1 MGYEDNL
8 RNVLGGRGQ
17 KGDPGAPGPKGADG
31 APGPKGAQGPKGDPG
46 PKGAGGAQGSK
57 GADGAQGPKGDPG
70 PKGAEGAK
78 ATTEEFEEVIYDT
91 LFKPFHHPVFYDS
104 TLFFISRG
112 DVANVDTAL
121 VNLPGFDKAVKCYD
135 TILNGGDVFEIILN
149 DNTAPIG
156 DFNLVIKSHPA
167 LAWFLTTPRA
177 PNNVRGKDYFTSTL
191 PVRRPVGTVENI
203 TMTFTRGISNQNV
216 QILINFDGG
225 VGAPHLGT
233 LFTKDGNVAVNS
245 DLNMFGHKVVEV
257 GDGTDPTDAA
267 NVATV
272 RKEIP
277 NALHPWFH
285 LTNTLE
291 VKTDLDMQGNELT
304 NVKGLLTQSDVNS
317 TKLSYLNQVTSQG
330 GIRWIDNLTPENAA
344 LVGLSDE
351 INWQKNKPGLA
362 TIGFELANSKIPNGS
377 YSLWVVTDSPSVR
390 ENFSF
395 VGRDASEKIKILG
408 TSVRDNAINVT
419 FEKKDEDRL
428 NLSVNTSETF
438 KTTLHMTGT
447 NLENP
452 IADWLLFDNDNL
464 TIIKNLLSFE
474 DVHCFGELHTHKIRS
489 PLGLTMT
496 GGLLVNNG
504 DLPYMG
510 DVMKASTPSFLKC
523 DYLSEGVLKVEDTN
537 QVVNLTTLKTLE
549 VSIINTS
556 EKFLIKRESITIE
569 MTPGTPFLL
578 PGSQKPTKVFAKS
591 SFSAGEKR
599 KAIIKLILYG
609 WR

>member
-8 RNVLGGRGQ
+8 RNVGGGRGE
-17 KGDPGAPGPKGADG
+17 KGDPGAP
-31 APGPKGAQGPKGDPG
+31 GPKGDPG
-46 PKGAGGAQGSK
+46 PKGAGGAQGPK
-57 GADGAQGPKGDPG
+57 GAPGAPGPKGDPG
-70 PKGAEGAK
+70 PKGSKGDPGAK
-78 ATTEEFEEVIYDT
+78 TTTEEVEEVIYDT
-91 LFKPFHHPVFYDS
+91 LFKPFGNPVFYDS

-135 TILNGGDVFEIILN
+135 TILLGEDVFEIILN
-149 DNTAPIG
+149 DDTAPIG
-156 DFNLVIKSHPA
+156 NFNLVIKSHPA

-191 PVRRPVGTVENI
+191 PIRRPVGTVENI
-203 TMTFTRGISNQNV
+203 TMTFTRGVNNQNV
-216 QILINFDGG
+216 QVLINFDGG

-245 DLNMFGHKVVEV
+245 DLNMFGHKVVGV

-267 NVATV
+267 NLATV
-272 RKEIP
+272 RKEVP

-285 LTNTLE
+285 LGNTLE
-291 VKTDLDMQGNELT
+291 VKTDLDMQGNLLT
-304 NVKGLLTQSDVNS
+304 NGKGLLTQNDVNS
-317 TKLSYLNQVTSQG
+317 TKLSYLNQITSQG

-344 LVGLSDE
+344 LAGLNNE
-351 INWQKNKPGLA
+351 ICWQKNKPGLS
-362 TIGFELANSKIPNGS
+362 TIGFELANSKVPNGS

-390 ENFSF
+390 KNFSF

-438 KTTLHMTGT
+438 KATLYMTGT

-452 IADWLLFDNDNL
+452 IADWLLFDDDNL

-489 PLGLTMT
+489 SLGLAMT

-510 DVMKASTPSFLKC
+510 DVMKASTPLFLKC
-523 DYLSEGVLKVEDTN
+523 DYPSEGVLTVEDTN
-537 QVVNLTTLKTLE
+537 QVVNLATPKTLE
-549 VSIINTS
+549 VSLINTS
-556 EKFLIKRESITIE
+556 EKFLLKRESITIE

-609 WR
+609 

>member
-31 APGPKGAQGPKGDPG
+31 PPGP
-46 PKGAGGAQGSK
+46 K

-70 PKGAEGAK
+70 PKGTEGAK

-135 TILNGGDVFEIILN
+135 TILNGSDVFEIILN
-149 DNTAPIG
+149 DDTAPIG

-167 LAWFLTTPRA
+167 FAWFLTTPRA

-191 PVRRPVGTVENI
+191 PIRRPVGTIENI

-216 QILINFDGG
+216 QVLINFDGG

-245 DLNMFGHKVVEV
+245 DLNMFSHKIIGV
-257 GDGTDPTDAA
+257 GDGKDPTDAA
-267 NVATV
+267 NLATV
-272 RKEIP
+272 RKEVP
-277 NALHPWFH
+277 NALHPWFR
-285 LTNTLE
+285 LGNTLG
-291 VKTDLDMQGNELT
+291 VKTNLDMQDNELT
-304 NVKGLLTQSDVNS
+304 NVKGLLTQNDVNS

-330 GIRWIDNLTPENAA
+330 SVRWIDNLTPENSV
-344 LVGLSDE
+344 LVGLNNE
-351 INWQKNKPGLA
+351 ICWHKNKPGLS
-362 TIGFELANSKIPNGS
+362 TIGFELANSKVPNGS
-377 YSLWVVTDSPSVR
+377 YSLWVATDSPSVH

-395 VGRDASEKIKILG
+395 VGRDASEKIRILG
-408 TSVRDNAINVT
+408 TSVRDNAINVN

-428 NLSVNTSETF
+428 NLSVDTSETF
-438 KTTLHMTGT
+438 ETTLCVTGT
-447 NLENP
+447 NLGNP
-452 IADWLLFDNDNL
+452 IADWLLFDKDNL
-464 TIIKNLLSFE
+464 TVTKSL
-474 DVHCFGELHTHKIRS
+474 VVCFGELRTNKIKS
-489 PLGLTMT
+489 PLGLTLT

-504 DLPYMG
+504 DLHYMG
-510 DVMKASTPSFLKC
+510 DIMKTSTPLFLKC
-523 DYLSEGVLKVEDTN
+523 DYLSEDVLRVEDTN
-537 QVVNLTTLKTLE
+537 EVVNLATPKTLE
-549 VSIINTS
+549 VSIINAKRG
-556 EKFLIKRESITIE
+556 EEFLIRRDYVTIE
-569 MTPGTPFLL
+569 MPLGIPFLL
-578 PGSQKPTKVFAKS
+578 VGSQTLTRVFAKS
-591 SFSAGEKR
+591 SFPVGEKR

-609 WR
+609 